1 MGSIGPTDDLHSVE
15 FRARML
21 RIGLWP
27 TGFAAVFCIG
37 YFRLTPDGPHRLL
50 LPALAVLTIFVTI
63 AMAWV
68 PIERI
73 TAGAWREPF
82 FLAWSTSV
90 IGVVAAMVAL
100 DGGVTSPTVALFVLP
115 LIYAS
120 LAYPTWS
127 LIAVGTITIGAYLA
141 LAFALGGE
149 ARTTVYVWTFTL
161 ATATWICARQ
171 GANHADQSRM
181 LNELSRTDSLT
192 GCLNRR
198 GFEERFAIELARCR
212 RDGIHLGLIV
222 LDLDAFKA
230 VNDSQGHAAGD
241 DLLRWVV
248 LSMGDVLRPG
258 DAIGRLGGDEFGIL
272 VPDPGTRG
280 LVPVLRDRLIDALS
294 ERTGASAGIATH
306 PEDGPD
312 QTALHHAADADL
324 YGCKLVNRAQA
335 AETSGDANV
344 NIRPASIRA

>member
-1 MGSIGPTDDLHSVE
+1 MGPLATGDIHSVA

-27 TGFAAVFCIG
+27 TGFASAFCIG
-37 YFRLTPDGPHRLL
+37 YFLATPDGPYRTLL
-50 LPALAVLTIFVTI
+50 TALAVVTIFVTV
-63 AMAWV
+63 AMAWL

-73 TAGAWREPF
+73 AAGVWREPF
-82 FLAWSTSV
+82 FLAWSASIVTV
-90 IGVVAAMVAL
+90 IASMVAL
-100 DGGVTSPTVALFVLP
+100 DGGVTSPTAALFFLP

-127 LIAVGTITIGAYLA
+127 LIVVGAMAIGAYLA
-141 LAFALGGE
+141 LAIALGG
-149 ARTTVYVWTFTL
+149 AATTTVYVWTCTL
-161 ATATWICARQ
+161 ITATWICARQ
-171 GANHADQSRM
+171 AANHSDQSRA
-181 LNELSRTDSLT
+181 LQELSRTDSLT
-192 GCLNRR
+192 DCLNRR

-222 LDLDAFKA
+222 FDLDGFKA
-230 VNDSQGHAAGD
+230 VNDTQGHAAGD

-248 LSMGDVLRPG
+248 LRMGDVLRPG

-272 VPDPGTRG
+272 LPDPGTRG
-280 LVPVLRDRLIDALS
+280 LVPVLRDRLLEALS

-335 AETSGDANV
+335 ASRSSDENV
-344 NIRPASIRA
+344 NIRSASIRA